1 MFRVINEAAKAY
13 QSAIPADQ
21 YSEPYMSMQELR
33 SEMKE
38 MTFLGCEEA
47 GNLLGVAGYQQVKDT
62 TLVRHVYVLPER
74 QRRGIGTQL
83 LNRIMQVAETRQI
96 LVGTWQAASWAITFY
111 QKHGF
116 TLRRDKDTLLRRYW
130 KIPERQIELSVV
142 LSNESTRFPIPST

>member
-13 QSAIPADQ
+13 QSAIPADR

-38 MTFLGCEEA
+38 MTFLGCEEG

-116 TLRRDKDTLLRRYW
+116 KLRPDKDELLRRYW